1 MSGKS
6 RILRK
11 KLASRFLAA
20 ICATALSIQPDCAL
34 RNCTKIGTDILYIE
48 IVMECVLAVGNE
60 HRSLTGFVSDAK
72 GLLRPSTRR
81 QRALCIAQRYP
92 AHPAA
97 KASHEGDRDP

>member
-20 ICATALSIQPDCAL
+20 ICATVLSIQPDCAL

-60 HRSLTGFVSDAK
+60 HQSLTGFVSDSK
-72 GLLRPSTRR
+72 RLLRPSLRCHG
-81 QRALCIAQRYP
+81 ALCIARQYP
-92 AHPAA
+92 NTPRSKGIA
-97 KASHEGDRDP
+97 